1 MHFHFC
7 YFTVT
12 NASPSLFPLTPCDPG
27 SGDTV
32 TLGCLAQD
40 FFPKSATFQWTST
53 SNSNTQ
59 VDSQQF
65 IFSQQDVSKFTG
77 VSVISVPR
85 SKALSYNCS
94 LTHPAG
100 NKNVP
105 VQYAFSP
112 PSVTLLSESDG
123 EKQVLVCSI
132 ENFAPKK
139 VSISW
144 KKNNNNVDNVK
155 SFEPMKDGDV
165 YSAASIFKVNKTE
178 WDSKAVYTCDVTH
191 AGQNY
196 IKKASKASL
205 TVTLNP
211 PNPKAMFVNKRA
223 ELKCVV
229 TGPDSSI
236 VSKTKIQWYIDEQPV
251 TNNISE
257 SNDAQTKTSTL
268 IQHFDDWKKVKTVKC
283 SATREGMAP
292 ITKSLNVN
300 RGMPSKF
307 NGISFE
313 SNKCTSTE
321 YMFVIKMIILISV
334 FQFEVCIFHI
344 NCKSLSGKGTST
356 VEVLTPSTIKGD
368 SVTLVCLVTST
379 ELQDYYIAWSEA
391 SGHDHGVYN
400 DGLNLPPQKIN
411 NGYQVSSFYTIS
423 KDKWS
428 KKIKFSC
435 NVWPAGSD
443 EKMKP
448 HDVSSFSGN
457 SCECD

>member
-1 MHFHFC
+1 MSPK
-7 YFTVT
+7 VA

-65 IFSQQDVSKFTG
+65 IFPQPNVNKFTG

-100 NKNVP
+100 NKNV
-105 VQYAFSP
+105 
-112 PSVTLLSESDG
+112 
-123 EKQVLVCSI
+123 
-132 ENFAPKK
+132 
-139 VSISW
+139 
-144 KKNNNNVDNVK
+144 
-155 SFEPMKDGDV
+155 
-165 YSAASIFKVNKTE
+165 
-178 WDSKAVYTCDVTH
+178 KAVYTCDVTH

-196 IKKASKASL
+196 IKKASKGTVQCVLLLLLETSL

-211 PNPKAMFVNKRA
+211 PNPKAMFVSKRA

-236 VSKTKIQWYIDEQPV
+236 VSKTKIQWYIDE
-251 TNNISE
+251 
-257 SNDAQTKTSTL
+257 
-268 IQHFDDWKKVKTVKC
+268 H
-283 SATREGMAP
+283 
-292 ITKSLNVN
+292 
-300 RGMPSKF
+300 
-307 NGISFE
+307 
-313 SNKCTSTE
+313 NKCTNTT

-334 FQFEVCIFHI
+334 FQFEICIFHI
-344 NCKSLSGKGTST
+344 NCKSLLGKGTST
-356 VEVLTPSTIKGD
+356 VEVLTPSTITGD

-379 ELQDYYIAWSEA
+379 VLQDYYIAWSEA
-391 SGHDHGVYN
+391 SGHDIGTYH

-411 NGYQVSSFYTIS
+411 SVYLVSSFYTIS

-428 KKIKFSC
+428 KNKFSC
-435 NVWPAGSD
+435 NVWPAGTTFTSASIGMSPSI
-443 EKMKP
+443 K
-448 HDVSSFSGN
+448 
-457 SCECD
+457 